1 MYYGEIRKISVFLFG
16 KSALYRAMNI
26 YGNINFNAL
35 GKISADNILFFVFFL
50 LFYPENRIQNFMQIV
65 SSGDKKTITNFSS
78 AELAQGVV
86 MLMFIYIF

>member
-35 GKISADNILFFVFFL
+35 GKISADNILFFVFFFIIL
-50 LFYPENRIQNFMQIV
+50 PRKQDSKFHANCLQWRQENYHQF
-65 SSGDKKTITNFSS
+65 F
-78 AELAQGVV
+78 
-86 MLMFIYIF
+86 FC